1 MEGVSRRG
9 QPAVLMRWPAWLVA
23 VLFLSTIG
31 CGPPATPTQ
40 SPTATPTVS
49 PTAVPTATP
58 TATPSPGPQ
67 VPQVS
72 FGDVTFAVE
81 LAATAG
87 ERALG
92 LSGRS
97 SIGRNR
103 GMLFIYEAD
112 ATPGFWMRG
121 MLFPLDIIWIDGQ
134 GEVVGVS
141 SDLAPAPGGSQPPL
155 YYPPSPIRYVLEV
168 NAGLAEELRIGP
180 GSRALFSGIPL
191 D

>member
-1 MEGVSRRG
+1 
-9 QPAVLMRWPAWLVA
+9 MRWPAWLVG
-23 VLFLSTIG
+23 VLVLSIIG
-31 CGPPATPTQ
+31 CGSPATPTLP
-40 SPTATPTVS
+40 STATPTPS
-49 PTAVPTATP
+49 ATAVPTATP
-58 TATPSPGPQ
+58 TATPSPTPQ

-72 FGDVTFAVE
+72 FGDVAFAVE
-81 LAATAG
+81 LATTFG

-97 SIGRNR
+97 SIGRNS
-103 GMLFIYEAD
+103 GMLFIYETD

-141 SDLAPAPGGSQPPL
+141 SDLSPAPGGSQPPL
-155 YYPPSPIRYVLEV
+155 YYPPGPIRYVLEV

-191 D
+191 ERSS

>member
-1 MEGVSRRG
+1 M
-9 QPAVLMRWPAWLVA
+9 QWQAWLVA
-23 VLFLSTIG
+23 ALFLSTIS
-31 CGPPATPTQ
+31 CGSPATPTP
-40 SPTATPTVS
+40 SPTATPIPS
-49 PTAVPTATP
+49 PTAVPTAIP
-58 TATPSPGPQ
+58 TATPSPSPQ

-72 FGDVTFAVE
+72 FGNVTFAVE
-81 LAATAG
+81 LATTAG

-97 SIGRNR
+97 SIGRNS

-134 GEVVGVS
+134 GEVVEVS
-141 SDLAPAPGGSQPPL
+141 SDLAPAPGGSQPLL
-155 YYPPSPIRYVLEV
+155 YYPPGPIRYVLEV

>member
-1 MEGVSRRG
+1 
-9 QPAVLMRWPAWLVA
+9 MRWSVWLITI
-23 VLFLSTIG
+23 LFLSAIG
-31 CGPPATPTQ
+31 CGAPATPTP

-49 PTAVPTATP
+49 PTAVPIATP
-58 TATPSPGPQ
+58 TATPSPDPQ

-72 FGDVTFAVE
+72 FGDVTLAVE

-97 SIGRNR
+97 SIGRNT

-141 SDLAPAPGGSQPPL
+141 SDLAPAPGGSQPSL
-155 YYPPSPIRYVLEV
+155 YYPPGPIRYVLEV

-191 D
+191 E

>member
-1 MEGVSRRG
+1 MAGVSRRG
-9 QPAVLMRWPAWLVA
+9 QSAVLMWWSVWLITI
-23 VLFLSTIG
+23 LFLSAIG
-31 CGPPATPTQ
+31 CGVLVTPTP
-40 SPTATPTVS
+40 SPTVTPTVS
-49 PTAVPTATP
+49 PAAVPIATP
-58 TATPSPGPQ
+58 TAIASPDPQ
-67 VPQVS
+67 VPRVS
-72 FGDVTFAVE
+72 FGDVTFAVD

-92 LSGRS
+92 LSGRP

-141 SDLAPAPGGSQPPL
+141 SGRAPAPGGSQPPR

>member
-1 MEGVSRRG
+1 MAGVSRSG

-31 CGPPATPTQ
+31 CGSPATPTP
-40 SPTATPTVS
+40 SPTA
-49 PTAVPTATP
+49 
-58 TATPSPGPQ
+58 TATPSPTPQ

-81 LAATAG
+81 LATTAG

-97 SIGRNR
+97 SIDRNS

-112 ATPGFWMRG
+112 VTPGFWMRG

-141 SDLAPAPGGSQPPL
+141 SDLAPAQEGSQPPL
-155 YYPPSPIRYVLEV
+155 YYPPGPIRYVLEV
-168 NAGLAEELRIGP
+168 NSGLAEELGIRP

-191 D
+191 DQSG

>member
-1 MEGVSRRG
+1 MWWSV
-9 QPAVLMRWPAWLVA
+9 WLIPI
-23 VLFLSTIG
+23 LFLSAIG
-31 CGPPATPTQ
+31 CGAP
-40 SPTATPTVS
+40 
-49 PTAVPTATP
+49 AVPTPFPAVTSTVAP
-58 TATPSPGPQ
+58 TAAPPPDPQ
-67 VPQVS
+67 IPLIS

-81 LAATAG
+81 LAATAE

-97 SIGRNR
+97 SISHNS

-121 MLFPLDIIWIDGQ
+121 MLVPLDIIWIDGQ

-141 SDLAPAPGGSQPPL
+141 SGRIPASGESQPPR
-155 YYPPSPIRYVLEV
+155 YYSPGPIRYVLEV
-168 NAGLAEELRIGP
+168 NAGLAEELGIGP